1 MATMFCKRM
10 AGIHKKGR
18 EHLAEL
24 RETHRAES
32 ERLMG
37 VFGDVLS
44 VVREAVTGPGPDPAV
59 EGSAARDGSD
69 VRVGHRTGGP
79 AGAED
84 VGAGGRVGCVE
95 QCS

>member
-1 MATMFCKRM
+1 M

-59 EGSAARDGSD
+59 EGSAPET
-69 VRVGHRTGGP
+69 VRRPSRSPNGR
-79 AGAED
+79 AGW
-84 VGAGGRVGCVE
+84 C
-95 QCS
+95 